1 MSATLIKSSGETVD
15 VTPATGK
22 FSLKTLQGLV
32 GGYIEVVR
40 LPEEQILICNEEGL
54 LNNLPYNLSASL
66 LTGRILVGDVVIAP
80 DSSLD

>member
-1 MSATLIKSSGETVD
+1 
-15 VTPATGK
+15 
-22 FSLKTLQGLV
+22 
-32 GGYIEVVR
+32 VR

-54 LNNLPYNLSASL
+54 LQNLPYNLSASL